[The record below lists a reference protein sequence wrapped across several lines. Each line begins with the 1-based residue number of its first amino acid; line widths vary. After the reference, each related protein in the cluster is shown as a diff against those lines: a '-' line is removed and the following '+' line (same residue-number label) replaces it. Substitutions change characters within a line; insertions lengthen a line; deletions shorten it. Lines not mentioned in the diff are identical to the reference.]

1 MICTNENV
9 SSGIRRINAMCC
21 FTKLNCLS
29 GSAKKVLVVIT
40 KMFYFYKN
48 IPLHPDKVSIPT
60 ICLKYMSETSH
71 LISNESKDSLLR
83 NMDLIMYV
91 LYSGDEIFVMNMVRK
106 VSSEVADKYNVQD
119 IKHILKH
126 DDKPMLYRCL
136 FFLMLNFHKDFRYWV
151 LSDESLGLR
160 KICPYKATRFLLSLK
175 NEIIPKF
182 LMDEKVQLQE
192 LERNIKIYY
201 IVS

>member
-1 MICTNENV
+1 
-9 SSGIRRINAMCC
+9 
-21 FTKLNCLS
+21 
-29 GSAKKVLVVIT
+29 
-40 KMFYFYKN
+40 
-48 IPLHPDKVSIPT
+48 
-60 ICLKYMSETSH
+60 MSETSH